1 MIGAKCIAGA
11 DIALFEAAFK
21 PGDALRGTAV
31 RKAVRHHVT
40 LRLFLDAVI
49 PDGAGGIQSFFN
61 IAGFQNISF
70 LVGLM
75 RPHAREAIR
84 LQLQLNV

>member
-1 MIGAKCIAGA
+1 MR
-11 DIALFEAAFK
+11 E
-21 PGDALRGTAV
+21 T
-31 RKAVRHHVT
+31 VRHDIT

-49 PDGAGGIQSFFN
+49 PDRGGGIQAFFN
-61 IAGFQNISF
+61 IAGFQNVSF

-84 LQLQLNV
+84 LQFEHDV